1 MFKILDE
8 EGNATLDVDTLNLNK
23 NDVLVVKSRN
33 SISIQDKSTLE
44 RRLCSIFPENRV
56 VFLPDGY
63 DLGVLKTDLDVVEEK
78 ISKRKVL
85 KG

>member
-44 RRLCSIFPENRV
+44 RLCSIFPENRV
-56 VFLPDGY
+56 IFLPDGY

>member
-23 NDVLVVKSRN
+23 NDVLVIKSRN

-44 RRLCSIFPENRV
+44 RLCSIFPKNRV

-63 DLGVLKTDLDVVEEK
+63 DLGVLKTDLDIVEEK

>member
-44 RRLCSIFPENRV
+44 RLCSIFPENRV

-63 DLGVLKTDLDVVEEK
+63 DLGVLKTELDVVEEK

>member
-44 RRLCSIFPENRV
+44 RLCSIFPENRV

>member
-23 NDVLVVKSRN
+23 NDVLVIKSRN

-44 RRLCSIFPENRV
+44 RLCSIFPENRV

-63 DLGVLKTDLDVVEEK
+63 DLGVLKTDLDMVEEK

>member
-23 NDVLVVKSRN
+23 NDVLVIKSRN

-44 RRLCSIFPENRV
+44 RLCSIFPENRV

>member
-23 NDVLVVKSRN
+23 NDVLVIKSRN

-44 RRLCSIFPENRV
+44 RLCSIFPENRV

-63 DLGVLKTDLDVVEEK
+63 DLGVLKTDLDIVEEK

>member
-44 RRLCSIFPENRV
+44 RLCSIFPENRV

-63 DLGVLKTDLDVVEEK
+63 DLGVLKTDLDMVEEK

>member
-33 SISIQDKSTLE
+33 SVSIQDKSTLE
-44 RRLCSIFPENRV
+44 RLCSIFPENRV